1 MEVAEQDRCF
11 RASDD
16 KYDEHKEKKSE
27 HVVHLT
33 WPAHSEISS
42 HNAVLCNLCSHKIPG
57 TLVYKSTGLLM
68 RYKLSLQDSSY

>member
-16 KYDEHKEKKSE
+16 KYDEHKEQKSE

-33 WPAHSEISS
+33 WPADSEISS
-42 HNAVLCNLCSHKIPG
+42 HNMVLCNLCSHKIPE
-57 TLVYKSTGLLM
+57 TLVCNSTH
-68 RYKLSLQDSSY
+68 